1 MKPVTTDDVFDLMDA
16 YLTSAALNAAME
28 LGLFWLLAEQPLDVG
43 EVAQALDIPENR
55 CRHWLQLL
63 CSTGLVEQVPDGYT
77 PSSTARRTI
86 LEVYSRET
94 WAFLAEEARM
104 RFPLILDLARHIR
117 EPGSVWAALGLTP
130 PDYFAQMVEDPE
142 RARAFTRML
151 CEIHVPYADALA
163 ETLDMSGV
171 ERLMDLGGGS
181 GVVSLALLRRYP
193 HLSATVVDIPSV
205 CAEGREIA
213 AENGLEDRITYHA
226 ADYEQEELLTGFDVV
241 LLCDAGPHS
250 EAFFRKIRAALNPGG
265 RLVIVGQ
272 FGTAE
277 GIAPASWLYWA
288 FQAALED
295 PDYTPRTSAEV
306 QNRLRQAGYQVLSER
321 GLPASEVVR
330 WSSDWIVLEA
340 RR

>member
-16 YLTSAALNAAME
+16 YLASAALNAAME
-28 LGLFWLLAEQPLDVG
+28 LGLFWMLAEQPLDVA
-43 EVAQALDIPENR
+43 EVAQALGIPENR

-63 CSTGLVEQVPDGYT
+63 CSTGLVEQVPEGCT
-77 PSSTARRTI
+77 PSATARRTI

-104 RFPLILDLARHIR
+104 RFPLILDLAQHIR
-117 EPGSVWAALGLTP
+117 EPGSVLAALGLTP

-151 CEIHVPYADALA
+151 YEIHVPYADALA
-163 ETLDMSGV
+163 ATLDMSGV

-213 AENGLEDRITYHA
+213 AENGLEGRITYHA
-226 ADYEQEELLTGFDVV
+226 ADYEQEALLTGFDVV

-265 RLVIVGQ
+265 RLVIVDQ

-306 QNRLRQAGYQVLSER
+306 QDRLRQAGYQVLSECS
-321 GLPASEVVR
+321 LPVSEVVR